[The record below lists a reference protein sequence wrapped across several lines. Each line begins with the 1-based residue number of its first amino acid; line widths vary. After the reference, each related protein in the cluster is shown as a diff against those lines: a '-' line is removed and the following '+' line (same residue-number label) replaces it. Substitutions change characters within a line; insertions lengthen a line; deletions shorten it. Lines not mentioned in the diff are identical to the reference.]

1 MTISETVKY
10 DGSGGS
16 YTLHMNQN
24 DRAVVLFTCISHGTL
39 HTFELSIPILVVI
52 WLLEFPVSTATL
64 GTAVAV
70 GYGLYGLGA
79 LPGGILADRYG
90 SRRLIVG
97 SQVCMVLAF
106 LVLSFADGIVT
117 IAGAL
122 ALWGV
127 GASVYHPSGLSLIST
142 SVEDRGAAFAYHGM
156 AGNIGIAFGP
166 LLTALLLVVFD
177 WRIASRVLVLPAMAA
192 ILFALQSEFDERV
205 AASADGGRSPTSL
218 SAFVAKSRLL
228 FTAGFTVAM
237 LVVMMNGLFYRASL
251 TFLPEVLSGFL
262 PDVTAFVQLFDPES
276 PLAEEF
282 DLASYLYVGLLVIG
296 IFGQYVGGKVSDKV
310 DPRTVLA
317 VVFSGL
323 AVVTVGF
330 APAARLGTAPLF
342 VVSGL
347 LGFLLFALQP
357 LYQTVIAEE
366 SPPEARGLSYGYTY
380 LTNFGVG
387 AGGAVLSGYLLS
399 VASVG
404 DTFLILAVLPVLG
417 AALALGLRRLPNAV

>member
-1 MTISETVKY
+1 
-10 DGSGGS
+10 
-16 YTLHMNQN
+16 MNHN
-24 DRAVVLFTCISHGTL
+24 DRAVVLFTCLSHGTL

-52 WLLEFPVSTATL
+52 WLLEFPVSTAAL

-79 LPGGILADRYG
+79 LPGGVLADRYG
-90 SRRLIVG
+90 SRTLIVG
-97 SQVCMVLAF
+97 SQICMVASF
-106 LVLSFADGIVT
+106 LVLSFADGLVT
-117 IAGAL
+117 IAGSL

-142 SVEDRGAAFAYHGM
+142 SVEDRGTAFAYHGM

-177 WRIASRVLVLPAMAA
+177 WRVVARVLVVPAMIA
-192 ILFALQSEFDERV
+192 ILFALQTEFDEG
-205 AASADGGRSPTSL
+205 AAGSAGGGQTQMSVSVFLT
-218 SAFVAKSRLL
+218 KSRLL

-251 TFLPEVLSGFL
+251 TFLPEVLSGFV
-262 PDVTAFVQLFDPES
+262 PDITDSIQLFDPES

-296 IFGQYVGGKVSDKV
+296 IGGQYVGGKVSDSI
-310 DPRTVLA
+310 DPTTALA
-317 VVFSGL
+317 IVFSGL
-323 AVVTVGF
+323 SVVSIGF
-330 APAARLGTAPLF
+330 APAARLGTAPL
-342 VVSGL
+342 VIVSGL

-357 LYQTVIAEE
+357 LYQTLIAEE
-366 SPPEARGLSYGYTY
+366 SPAETRGLSYGYTY
-380 LTNFGVG
+380 LINFGVG

-399 VASVG
+399 VASVD
-404 DTFLILAVLPVLG
+404 DTFLILAVLPLVG
-417 AALALGLRRLPNAV
+417 AGLAVGLRRLPNPE